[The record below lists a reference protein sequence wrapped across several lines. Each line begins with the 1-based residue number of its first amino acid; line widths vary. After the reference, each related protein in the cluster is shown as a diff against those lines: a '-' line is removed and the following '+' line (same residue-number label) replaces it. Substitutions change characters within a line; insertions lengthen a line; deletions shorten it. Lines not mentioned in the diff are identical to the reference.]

1 MEMSTLAVGMAHLAR
16 WQISDEQVVKW
27 VEHCLAKGLT
37 TFDNADIYGD
47 YGCEARFGKTLQ
59 QRPSLREMMQLTTK
73 CGIKMVS
80 TARLQHRIK
89 HYDTSKSHILASV
102 DQSLR
107 NFHTDY
113 IDLLL
118 IHRPDPLM
126 DFAETAEAFVVLRD
140 AGKVRH
146 FGVSNFLPSQFDIL
160 ESYLGFPIFTN
171 QVEYSVL
178 GLAAIET
185 GALEHCQRKG
195 IPLMAWSP
203 LTAGRLF
210 RRDTERSRAVF
221 DTLQRIG
228 YELGGTPVDQVAL
241 AWVLRHPTRV
251 VPIIGANTPQQL
263 ESACAAT
270 LVNLSREQWFEI
282 YAASRGFDVP

>member
-1 MEMSTLAVGMAHLAR
+1 MEMSKLAVGMAHLAR
-16 WQISDEQVVKW
+16 WPVSDAQVVEW
-27 VEHCLAKGLT
+27 VERCLEKGLT

-47 YGCEARFGKTLQ
+47 YGCEARFGKVLQ
-59 QRPSLREMMQLTTK
+59 QQPSLRAKMQLTTK

-80 TARLQHRIK
+80 AARPHHRIK

-102 DQSLR
+102 EQSLR
-107 NFHTDY
+107 NFHTDS
-113 IDLLL
+113 IDLLM

-126 DFAETAEAFVVLRD
+126 DFAEVAEAFVALRKM
-140 AGKVRH
+140 GTVRH
-146 FGVSNFLPSQFDIL
+146 FGVSNFLPSQFDML
-160 ESYLGFPIFTN
+160 EAYLGFPLVTN
-171 QVEYSVL
+171 QVEFSVL
-178 GLAAIET
+178 GLAAIES

-210 RRDTERSRAVF
+210 RRDTERSKAVY
-221 DTLQRIG
+221 DTLQRVG
-228 YELGGTPVDQVAL
+228 DELGGTPVEQVAL

-251 VPIIGANTPQQL
+251 VPVIGVKTPQQL

-270 LVNLSREQWFEI
+270 CVTLSREQWFEI